1 MSVLSCLN
9 SFCQGFDSL
18 VLCEVYSCVCA
29 HFLSEFK
36 TLCVSVYCT
45 DVLNTHG
52 VENCDTD
59 QTDRSASL
67 NNNSAVE
74 FEDACCF
81 CSFYCMYKYCAWLD
95 QDTGIQIQITY
106 VEECRSEGSA
116 SDQDV
121 IREPSVKMYIIIWK
135 KSVYI
140 SSTNVFLVEVEHCD
154 FRIIFEDHTCN
165 NFIADFNWF
174 SSCINFNVFTH
185 FYDFTS
191 SLMSK
196 SNRDQAK
203 WISFEFVCVSTA
215 DTASFYF
222 NKDIVIANF
231 RHWEFF
237 DFIMFQCCK
246 HCNMCCFWDY
256 RVSCRSYWSC
266 CCRSCC
272 SRCISGHS
280 GKNLFYNFFD
290 IYIVHIHFNISS

>member
-59 QTDRSASL
+59 QTDRSTSL

-106 VEECRSEGSA
+106 VEECGTEVSA
-116 SDQDV
+116 SDEDV
-121 IREPSVKMYIIIWK
+121 VREPSIEFYIIVRK
-135 KSVYI
+135 KSI
-140 SSTNVFLVEVEHCD
+140 DICSANVFLVEVEHCD
-154 FRIIFEDHTCN
+154 LRIIFEDHAGN
-165 NFIADFNWF
+165 NFVTDLNRFT
-174 SSCINFNVFTH
+174 SCINFDIFTH
-185 FYDFTS
+185 GNDLTS
-191 SLMSK
+191 SFVSENNRNK
-196 SNRDQAK
+196 SERVV
-203 WISFEFVCVSTA
+203 FVFVCVCTTNA
-215 DTASFYF
+215 ASLYF
-222 NKDIVIANF
+222 NEDVIISNF
-231 RHWEFF
+231 RKRVLLKFEMFF
-237 DFIMFQCCK
+237 LSH
-246 HCNMCCFWDY
+246 HCNSCSFRDS
-256 RVSCRSYWSC
+256 RRCRSLSSRC
-266 CCRSCC
+266 CCL
-272 SRCISGHS
+272 SRCVSGHS
-280 GKNLFYNFFD
+280 GKDLFYDFFN
-290 IYIVHIHFNISS
+290 IYVIHIHYKISS

>member
-1 MSVLSCLN
+1 M
-9 SFCQGFDSL
+9 D
-18 VLCEVYSCVCA
+18 
-29 HFLSEFK
+29 K
-36 TLCVSVYCT
+36 YCT
-45 DVLNTHG
+45 
-52 VENCDTD
+52 
-59 QTDRSASL
+59 
-67 NNNSAVE
+67 
-74 FEDACCF
+74 
-81 CSFYCMYKYCAWLD
+81 WLD

-165 NFIADFNWF
+165 NFITDLNRF

-272 SRCISGHS
+272 CSRCISGHS

>member
-1 MSVLSCLN
+1 M
-9 SFCQGFDSL
+9 D
-18 VLCEVYSCVCA
+18 
-29 HFLSEFK
+29 K
-36 TLCVSVYCT
+36 YCT
-45 DVLNTHG
+45 
-52 VENCDTD
+52 
-59 QTDRSASL
+59 
-67 NNNSAVE
+67 
-74 FEDACCF
+74 
-81 CSFYCMYKYCAWLD
+81 WLD

-266 CCRSCC
+266 CAGTFRNPSWGRNAASPGIWAGC
-272 SRCISGHS
+272 SMPSAPGASPQAVLPTPLSFSMPEKRLSPQIR
-280 GKNLFYNFFD
+280 
-290 IYIVHIHFNISS
+290 